1 MLGPAGKPRARLG
14 HSELQEEL
22 RPVVRRRR
30 LGEHSTQEDGCR
42 LGSAVPLRRPR
53 CLEEPLDDPAVGR
66 RLADQ
71 QVLGDPLRRAGLL
84 GEEPRGAAVAFRALG
99 AGQLSDQVTLTGLA
113 NPTAPQTVTFRLFGP
128 ADATCASA
136 PVFTSL
142 VVLTGGTAQS
152 AAFTPAATGTYRW
165 IASYDGD
172 ANNLPASGTC
182 GDPTEN
188 TEVTGAPRI
197 LPPAGTAVNWILVLA
212 MSIVVVGGFMVT
224 VARRKLA

>member
-1 MLGPAGKPRARLG
+1 LFGPTDVTCAGP
-14 HSELQEEL
+14 
-22 RPVVRRRR
+22 PVFTSSAA
-30 LGEHSTQEDGCR
+30 LSGGTAQS
-42 LGSAVPLRRPR
+42 GSFTPTAAGFYRWMATYE
-53 CLEEPLDDPAVGR
+53 CDDRNASVSGTC
-66 RLADQ
+66 
-71 QVLGDPLRRAGLL
+71 GDPTEAT
-84 GEEPRGAAVAFRALG
+84 AVAQALPVISTTASADIALG
-99 AGQLSDQVTLTGLA
+99 AGQLSDEVTLTGLA

-136 PVFTSL
+136 PVFTSV